1 MRAKKGFSSSL
12 MSEKPLKHFLVG
24 FYRVPGVEN
33 LVVVETPLTGVG
45 GNDYRNLYGEVQK
58 LYPKAQNI
66 VKLSSCTESRD
77 PTEGDEWLNPLPG
90 MPLRDLF
97 PADDPA
103 AEQFVRI
110 IGTVFFGGAPCKI
123 SLRYRL
129 ESGTVSIML
138 IDRTNKHTTKFSEQ
152 FSAAL
157 FVRDLP
163 DLIAKAVGPNAKDLR
178 LKIKEHAADKPSG
191 KDRVP
196 DLQTNV
202 AGPQC

>member
-1 MRAKKGFSSSL
+1 MND
-12 MSEKPLKHFLVG
+12 KPLKHFLVG

-33 LVVVETPLTGVG
+33 PVIVETPLTGTG
-45 GNDYRNLYGEVQK
+45 ANDYRNLYAEVQK
-58 LYPKAQNI
+58 LYPNATDIMKI
-66 VKLSSCTESRD
+66 SSITESRD
-77 PTEGDEWLNPLPG
+77 PSEADEWLNPLPA
-90 MPLRDLF
+90 MALRQLF
-97 PADDPA
+97 PEDDPA

-110 IGTVFFGGAPCKI
+110 VGTVFFSGASCKI

-129 ESGTVSIML
+129 ENGTVSIML
-138 IDRTNKHTTKFSEQ
+138 IDRISKHTTKFSEQ

-163 DLIAKAVGPNAKDLR
+163 ELLTKALGKDAKDLR
-178 LKIKEHAADKPSG
+178 LKIKDHAGDNPSG

-202 AGPQC
+202 AGPQS